1 MPKRA
6 KRRDVSLDE
15 IRRVARTKLGY
26 KALRPGQ
33 EQVLQLALAGHDTLS
48 VMPTGSGKSAIY
60 QIAALFID
68 GPTVIISPLI
78 ALQKDQVESIE
89 EAGLADAAVVNST
102 MRISEQREAFEDLEG
117 GDLEFLF
124 LAPEQLRNE
133 DTIARLKASPP
144 SLFVVDEAHCL
155 SEWGHDFRPD
165 YARLGDAIDALGRPR
180 VIALTATASPNV
192 RDDIVKSL
200 RMKKPRIVVWGF
212 DRPNIH
218 LAVEACPDV
227 EVKRRLLIDRV
238 RDAEKPGI
246 VYVAT
251 RAHAEEL
258 VLEMQQANISC
269 AFYHGGMKP
278 DERHK
283 VQDDFMGDH
292 VQVIVATNAF
302 GMGVDKPNVRFVIHY
317 DISESIDSYYQEV
330 GRAGRDGEPARALLL
345 YRPED
350 VGVRRAMASGGKM
363 KEQEV
368 AQIAAQLAGRDG
380 TVTARDLAAE
390 LEMPVGRIQRVV
402 NRLADAGAVAV
413 ELNGQIRSTDAVDPA
428 DAAEEVVREHEAY
441 RQYRRGRVELMKDY
455 AETHDCR
462 RRYLLNYFGEEMA
475 EPCGHCDNCE
485 SGTAGQSAD
494 ARQAAADDPKRP
506 FALSARVR
514 HAKLGEGTVMR
525 YEDEKIV
532 ILFDTEGY
540 RSLVTAFVM
549 KEGLVEGIAA
559 Q

>member
-165 YARLGDAIDALGRPR
+165 YARLGDVIDAL
-180 VIALTATASPNV
+180 
-192 RDDIVKSL
+192 
-200 RMKKPRIVVWGF
+200 
-212 DRPNIH
+212 
-218 LAVEACPDV
+218 
-227 EVKRRLLIDRV
+227 
-238 RDAEKPGI
+238 
-246 VYVAT
+246 
-251 RAHAEEL
+251 
-258 VLEMQQANISC
+258 
-269 AFYHGGMKP
+269 
-278 DERHK
+278 
-283 VQDDFMGDH
+283 
-292 VQVIVATNAF
+292 
-302 GMGVDKPNVRFVIHY
+302 
-317 DISESIDSYYQEV
+317 

-506 FALSARVR
+506 FALSACVR

-549 KEGLVEGIAA
+549 KEGLVEGLAA